1 MGGTIFNGSRDEHRL
16 LTIFKDYYEIRAL
29 SCVLENNMDDFE
41 QAIKDVLQF
50 YSNCG
55 DATDLRVDAKFQQRY
70 LMYGLFLMYLLGSN
84 KLAEFRMLIE
94 QIDHSVRVKDPYLD
108 VPIKLERYL
117 SDGSYN
123 KMFLTEK
130 NLPTKYYI
138 PFINILKQAVQN
150 EISLGLET
158 AYRSIPI
165 ADAAKQLIMS
175 NAEVL
180 AFGTRNNT
188 TKSVY
193 VSGSDPP
200 ASAQPP
206 IQREQPANPPRAESV
221 SIDNCRILPQR
232 LYCRRLR
239 LRHVPCPKQTSSVER
254 DGLDFYGTLF
264 PRIPVP
270 IQKDI
275 ESKFGE
281 RAKLYGYEDER
292 FGGVGRKRSR
302 SRERRR
308 SRSKE
313 REREQRRSRSR
324 ERRGRS
330 RSRER
335 GRRSRDRNRSRE
347 ALVKTDASSNGELKA
362 SAASVGTEQ
371 RKRQHKSKCHHH
383 LRHHHCIKHRR
394 KCPSKAKKTIN
405 NGDEE
410 KKDEEK
416 SSVGVCVSAV
426 GESGEQQLAN
436 E

>member
-1 MGGTIFNGSRDEHRL
+1 MQDDIEKVHANLVSEWEKRNTETVKGCLKKLQVYMFRSGTVPGDELRL

-55 DATDLRVDAKFQQRY
+55 DATDLRVGGKFQQRY

-94 QIDHSVRVKDPYLD
+94 QLDHSVRVKDPYLD

-180 AFGTRNNT
+180 AFGTR
-188 TKSVY
+188 KGWLHKG
-193 VSGSDPP
+193 GSFLIG
-200 ASAQPP
+200 ARTA
-206 IQREQPANPPRAESV
+206 
-221 SIDNCRILPQR
+221 
-232 LYCRRLR
+232 
-239 LRHVPCPKQTSSVER
+239 T
-254 DGLDFYGTLF
+254 DGLE
-264 PRIPVP
+264 
-270 IQKDI
+270 K
-275 ESKFGE
+275 K
-281 RAKLYGYEDER
+281 AKLALASGL
-292 FGGVGRKRSR
+292 
-302 SRERRR
+302 
-308 SRSKE
+308 E
-313 REREQRRSRSR
+313 RELQPLESRQIVAQF
-324 ERRGRS
+324 G
-330 RSRER
+330 
-335 GRRSRDRNRSRE
+335 
-347 ALVKTDASSNGELKA
+347 LM
-362 SAASVGTEQ
+362 
-371 RKRQHKSKCHHH
+371 
-383 LRHHHCIKHRR
+383 
-394 KCPSKAKKTIN
+394 
-405 NGDEE
+405 
-410 KKDEEK
+410 
-416 SSVGVCVSAV
+416 
-426 GESGEQQLAN
+426 
-436 E
+436 